1 MINKINLYN
10 QHKKIALDIL
20 GFDAYYGSNDTGGYR
35 AQCSIAESAL
45 IFNELDPSP
54 EVFFHEVCH
63 AYDYSYLGVMVA
75 DFKNLNVECYSS
87 YLISQ
92 FLGEPL
98 PEIRDYD
105 VECVVEYFVDVATQ
119 ILLIEL
125 GINKEFDHEALIRIF
140 YHFFEVEDLYGVD
153 FVNILNE
160 EIRSFV
166 DFTLLAQSNN
176 CYNYAKNYGYYASP
190 VVKDYCK
197 SVHPIVK
204 SL

>member
-1 MINKINLYN
+1 MTNKDDPYN
-10 QHKKIALDIL
+10 HHKKIALDVL
-20 GFDAYYGSNDTGGYR
+20 GFNAYYGSNDTGGYR

-45 IFNELDPSP
+45 IFNELNPSP

-63 AYDYSYLGVMVA
+63 AYDYSYLGAMVK
-75 DFKNLNVECYSS
+75 DFMNLNVDCYSS

-98 PEIRDYD
+98 PQVRGYD
-105 VECVVEYFVDVATQ
+105 VECVIEYFVDVATQ
-119 ILLIEL
+119 ILLVEL
-125 GINKEFDHEALIRIF
+125 GINKEFEHEAIIRILYYF
-140 YHFFEVEDLYGVD
+140 YDVDDLYGDD

-166 DFTLLAQSNN
+166 DFTLLAQSSN
-176 CYNYAKNYGYYASP
+176 CYNYARNYGYYTSP

-197 SVHPIVK
+197 LVRPIVK
-204 SL
+204 TL